1 MSEFDAKNRE
11 AYIDSTDYQNIA
23 QEQKGNILAFFH
35 KYSYR
40 RTFGTLFSDGSM
52 TGLGDRFIYIY
63 VYEDATLVDYIIVS
77 SMGNVVIAQKTYE
90 MENADYFINQVIEIL
105 DEQ

>member
-1 MSEFDAKNRE
+1 
-11 AYIDSTDYQNIA
+11 
-23 QEQKGNILAFFH
+23 
-35 KYSYR
+35 
-40 RTFGTLFSDGSM
+40 M